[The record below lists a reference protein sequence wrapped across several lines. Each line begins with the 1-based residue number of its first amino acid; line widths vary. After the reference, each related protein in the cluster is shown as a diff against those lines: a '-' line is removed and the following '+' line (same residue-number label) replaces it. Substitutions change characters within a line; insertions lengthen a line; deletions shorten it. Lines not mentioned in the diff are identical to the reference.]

1 MLKILKLN
9 GNKQLFDAV
18 ESTEFNISLQENA
31 TLRELELDGV
41 LLNDQ
46 FI

>member
-18 ESTEFNISLQENA
+18 ECTEFNISLQENA